1 MRMTSLIN
9 SIKSRVPLIQFPVR
23 VPWIPKLLEI
33 EPQVAT
39 LKPAIPAPTASTAAP
54 AQFKWT
60 VPDTVEV
67 FRVIPA
73 RYKRRPID
81 PVEIEFIT
89 NGGPQ

>member
-9 SIKSRVPLIQFPVR
+9 TIKTRVPLIQFPVR
-23 VPWIPKLLEI
+23 VPWIPKLLDI
-33 EPQVAT
+33 EPQLAT
-39 LKPAIPAPTASTAAP
+39 LKPPIPAPVAAP
-54 AQFKWT
+54 QFNWT
-60 VPDTVEV
+60 VPDTIEV

-73 RYKRRPID
+73 RFKRRPID